1 VTTITVEF
9 VTAHCDTDYF
19 CEICACLHCRPT
31 GPTVISTNELVGIKP
46 RNDKGNR
53 GYQTAPGPVSPP
65 CGSIT
70 VFVGV
75 SNPAALCWVTVN
87 IRLFL
92 AVYSW
97 PLCSNITSPIK
108 PEVHNVS
115 QRRQMRI
122 EPWPQVTHMKNL
134 VKTGRVAPEICS
146 RTETHRD
153 EHTGRH
159 TRHDTPF
166 CQRGVMGLSNKYY
179 GSGLMLQSLLY
190 IPVQTE
196 NIVRILS
203 RNLTCLGSR
212 CVGLCVTNRW
222 LHSYVRPSCSQLE
235 F

>member
-31 GPTVISTNELVGIKP
+31 GPTVISTHELVGIKP

-53 GYQTAPGPVSPP
+53 GYQTALGPVSPP

-75 SNPAALCWVTVN
+75 SNPAALCWVTLN

-134 VKTGRVAPEICS
+134 VKTGRVYSSGDMLAD
-146 RTETHRD
+146 RNTQRRTHRQ
-153 EHTGRH
+153 TYTSRH
-159 TRHDTPF
+159 SILPE
-166 CQRGVMGLSNKYY
+166 
-179 GSGLMLQSLLY
+179 GSDG
-190 IPVQTE
+190 TK
-196 NIVRILS
+196 
-203 RNLTCLGSR
+203 
-212 CVGLCVTNRW
+212 
-222 LHSYVRPSCSQLE
+222 
-235 F
+235 